1 MKEQDIIYHI
11 TSLESRYGAYKSKC
25 LRNMRLFTYSSTTT
39 LDISESEVVGYFHRG
54 TFSTSDDTTSAIQ
67 ENIIASCIET
77 LCSKIASQKVRPF
90 FNTVNGTFKE
100 MQIAKQAQVFF
111 DMLYEE
117 NNVNKIIT
125 DAFRNA
131 CVFDKGIVKISDDGI
146 TNRLPW
152 NVFFD
157 PREVT
162 YNQITYVAEKL
173 PKTPGRIL
181 ELKYGIKADR
191 NLDYTVYEYYDV
203 IEHIKAIYVQELNK
217 VVTHEYKPNI
227 IPYLEIHYT
236 NPIKGDTSQSVVDQ
250 LYGIQTQIDE
260 LLAVMKD
267 SIAVNPGMTL
277 LVPRSSNIK
286 TNMLSNRT
294 GQIIQYDPIPGQT
307 TSPVTYATNDI
318 ISPQFVQ
325 LLDKLKNDAYE
336 IVGISQLSATSQKP
350 AGLNSGIAL
359 NTMEDIESSRF
370 ETQLNSVVRL
380 YVDVAKACLDIFP
393 PDIDILPDDLNR
405 ANIKWKDIVEAR
417 NNMKIQFSAAESLSK
432 DPSEK
437 LKQLV
442 ALSQA
447 GVIPQSHIATLM
459 ELPDLQ
465 SGYNLAN
472 NAFNSVYTFIDNV
485 LVSGILPDKIP
496 VYLPKNKGGLL
507 ETEIVN
513 TMLSL
518 SIKPEINAKEISL
531 LQQLFSKVQEEQV
544 NSSTNAEMFAVQ
556 TLNQELTAAMP
567 QIQQQVTNAAT
578 QTMLGGMQ

>member
-1 MKEQDIIYHI
+1 MDKNQIISNI
-11 TSLESRYGAYKSKC
+11 NKLESRYGSYKSKC
-25 LRNMRLFTYSSTTT
+25 LRNLRMFTYSSTTT
-39 LDISESEVVGYFHRG
+39 LDISESEVVGFYQKG

-67 ENIIASCIET
+67 ENVIASCIET

-100 MQIAKQAQVFF
+100 MQIAKQAQMFF

-203 IEHIKAIYVQELNK
+203 MEHIKAVYVQELNK

-350 AGLNSGIAL
+350 SGLNSGVAL

-393 PDIDILPDDLNR
+393 PENDILPDDLNR
-405 ANIKWKDIVEAR
+405 ANIKWADIVEAR

-578 QTMLGGMQ
+578 QMMTGGM

>member
-1 MKEQDIIYHI
+1 MDKNQIISNI
-11 TSLESRYGAYKSKC
+11 NRLESRYGAYKSKC
-25 LRNMRLFTYSSTTT
+25 LRNLRLFTYSSTTT
-39 LDISESEVVGYFHRG
+39 LDISESEVVGYYNRG

-100 MQIAKQAQVFF
+100 MQIAKQAQIFF

-117 NNVNKIIT
+117 NNVNEIIT

-203 IEHIKAIYVQELNK
+203 MEHIKAVYVQELNK

-236 NPIKGDTSQSVVDQ
+236 NPVKGDTSQSVVDQ

-350 AGLNSGIAL
+350 SGLNSGVAL

-393 PDIDILPDDLNR
+393 PEIDILPDDLNR

-518 SIKPEINAKEISL
+518 SIKPDINAKEIGL
-531 LQQLFSKVQEEQV
+531 LQQLFAKVQEEQV

-567 QIQQQVTNAAT
+567 QIQQQVTNVAT
-578 QTMLGGMQ
+578 QIMTGGMQ